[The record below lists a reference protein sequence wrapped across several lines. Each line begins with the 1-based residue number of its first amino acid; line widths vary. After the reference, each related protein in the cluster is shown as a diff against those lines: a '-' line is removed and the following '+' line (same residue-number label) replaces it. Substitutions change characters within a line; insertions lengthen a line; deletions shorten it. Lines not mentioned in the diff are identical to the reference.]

1 MQTFS
6 QLRAVLFSGALLAI
20 ACWARSPQTNTAQ
33 AEGNGDRDIDAI
45 LPLPGPIVASTV
57 PSNGDVNPYGVVFVG
72 ADFPS
77 GGKVHTGDVLVSN
90 FNNSKNLQG
99 TGTTIVD
106 VSPSGKTS
114 LFFQGK
120 ALGLSTALGLLRAG
134 FVVVGN
140 FPSTD
145 GTCTTATPGSLLILD
160 RWGNVKTK
168 FTNPKV
174 DGPWDMA
181 IHDEGTR
188 AQLFVTNALPGKTFS
203 GSVIRFDFNVGP
215 GGLQLQSATQIASG
229 YMNRCDP
236 VAFVVGPTGLVYDAE
251 KDILY
256 VASTEDNAVY
266 AIRDAKTTTHD
277 EGKGSL
283 IYSDEKHLHGPLAM
297 AMAPNGHLVV
307 SNSDVINMDP
317 NQLSEIV
324 EFTIGGQ
331 FVTQLSVDPAAGG
344 AFGLAFSKAHND
356 QVRFAAVDD
365 NVPNITIWNL
375 RLP

>member
-1 MQTFS
+1 MQTFY
-6 QLRAVLFSGALLAI
+6 QLRAVLISGALLAI
-20 ACWARSPQTNTAQ
+20 TCWAHSPQTSTAQ
-33 AEGNGDRDIDAI
+33 AEGDTARDIDAI
-45 LPLPGPIVASTV
+45 LPLPGPTVASTV
-57 PSNGDVNPYGVVFVG
+57 PSNGDVNPYGVAFVG

-77 GGKVHTGDVLVSN
+77 GGKAHKGDVLVSN

-106 VSPSGKTS
+106 VNPSGKTS

-120 ALGLSTALGLLRAG
+120 GLGLSTALGLLQAG

-160 RWGNVKTK
+160 RSGNLVTDFKNSK
-168 FTNPKV
+168 I

-181 IHDEGTR
+181 IHDEGNR

-215 GGLQLQSATQIASG
+215 GGLQLQSATQIGSG

-236 VAFVVGPTGLVYDAE
+236 VAFVVGPTGLAYDDE

-256 VASTEDNAVY
+256 VASTEDNAVF
-266 AIRDAKTTTHD
+266 AIHDAKTTTHD
-277 EGKGSL
+277 AGKGSL
-283 IYSDEKHLHGPLAM
+283 IYSDDKHLHGPLAM

-307 SNSDVINMDP
+307 SNSDVINPDA
-317 NQLSEIV
+317 NQPSEIV
-324 EFTIGGQ
+324 EFTIGGR
-331 FVTQLSVDPAAGG
+331 FVTQLSVDPAQGG
-344 AFGLAFSKAHND
+344 SFGLAFSKAHDD